1 VPLTKKG
8 EEILSN
14 LKKEYGS
21 KKAEQV
27 LYAGKNAGT
36 FTGIDAQK
44 EFDVDG
50 YMDSVRKG
58 TYRG

>member
-1 VPLTKKG
+1 VPLTEKG
-8 EEILSN
+8 QSILKN
-14 LKKEYGS
+14 LEKEYGT

-27 LYAGKNAGT
+27 LYAGKNKGT
-36 FTGIDAQK
+36 FTSIDEQK
-44 EFDVDG
+44 AFDVDG

>member
-1 VPLTKKG
+1 MPLTKKG

-14 LKKEYGS
+14 LNKEYGS

-44 EFDVDG
+44 AFDADG